1 MMNYYKY
8 LPVSREDENWGL
20 WVLNTGCTQVAAAGI
35 YPGKDHPAHH
45 HFNWKK
51 GRVLNEYQVIYITSG
66 KGIFES
72 DSCRQQEIK
81 AGTIILLFP
90 GERHRYRPL
99 TETGWDEYW
108 VGMKGPVLDNLLKE
122 NFFTREKPCLYIGFQ
137 EGMLQLFHLIIEKT
151 KQENPGYQPLIAGA
165 ALHLMGNIHYLV
177 KQQVNGN
184 KEKEQLMNKA
194 RLLFRANISQ
204 HYSPEQAAEE
214 LQVGYSWFRKE
225 FKKYT
230 GLSPFQYYIQL
241 KIEKARELLND
252 PAVSVKEI
260 AYDLRFD
267 SSFYFSR
274 IFKEKTGFTPTEYR
288 KRAQGEI

>member
-1 MMNYYKY
+1 MVNYYKY
-8 LPVSREDENWGL
+8 LPVSKEDENWGL
-20 WVLNTGCTQVAAAGI
+20 WVLNAGCTHVAAAGT
-35 YPGKDHPAHH
+35 YPVKHHPAHY
-45 HFNWKK
+45 HFNWKA

-72 DSCRQQEIK
+72 DRCRQQEIK

-99 TETGWDEYW
+99 AETGWDEYW
-108 VGMKGPVLDNLLKE
+108 VGMKGPILDNLLQE
-122 NFFTREKPCLYIGFQ
+122 GFFTPERPCLSIGFQ
-137 EGMLQLFHLIIEKT
+137 ESMLQLFHLIIEKT
-151 KQENPGYQPLIAGA
+151 KQENPGSQPLIAGA
-165 ALHLMGNIHYLV
+165 ALQLMGSIHYQV
-177 KQQVNGN
+177 RQQTAGN
-184 KEKEQLMNKA
+184 KDKEALMNQA
-194 RLLFRANISQ
+194 RLLFRSNISA

-260 AYDLRFD
+260 AYDLKFD

-274 IFKEKTGFTPTEYR
+274 LFKEKTGFTPTEYR
-288 KRAQGEI
+288 KRTQGEI

>member
-1 MMNYYKY
+1 MINYYKY
-8 LPVSREDENWGL
+8 LPVSREDESWGL
-20 WVLNTGCTQVAAAGI
+20 CVVNTGCTRVTATGI

-45 HFNWKK
+45 HFNWKA
-51 GRVLNEYQVIYITSG
+51 GRVLSEYQVIYITGG

-72 DSCRQQEIK
+72 DSCRQQEVK

-90 GERHRYRPL
+90 GERHRYRPSP
-99 TETGWDEYW
+99 ETGWDEYW

-122 NFFTREKPCLYIGFQ
+122 SFITREKPCLYIGFQ
-137 EGMLQLFHLIIEKT
+137 EGILQLFHLVIEKT
-151 KQENPGYQPLIAGA
+151 KQEHPGYQPLIAGA
-165 ALHLMGNIHYLV
+165 VLHMMGNIHYLV
-177 KQQVNGN
+177 KQQAAGN
-184 KEKEQLMNKA
+184 KDKEELMDKA
-194 RLLFRANISQ
+194 RLLFRSHISG

-214 LQVGYSWFRKE
+214 LHVSYSWFRKE

-260 AYDLRFD
+260 AYALRFD

-274 IFKEKTGFTPTEYR
+274 IFKEKTGPTPTAYR
-288 KRAQGEI
+288 KMAQGRH

>member
-1 MMNYYKY
+1 MINYYKY
-8 LPVSREDENWGL
+8 LPVSKEDENWGL
-20 WVLNTGCTQVAAAGI
+20 WVLNTGCTHVAATGT
-35 YPGKDHPAHH
+35 YPVKHHPAHY
-45 HFNWKK
+45 HFNWKA

-72 DSCRQQEIK
+72 DRCRQQEIK

-99 TETGWDEYW
+99 AETGWDEYW
-108 VGMKGPVLDNLLKE
+108 VGMKGPILDNLLQE
-122 NFFTREKPCLYIGFQ
+122 GFITPERPCLFIGFQ
-137 EGMLQLFHLIIEKT
+137 ESMLQLFHLIIEKT

-165 ALHLMGNIHYLV
+165 ALQLMGSIHYQV
-177 KQQVNGN
+177 RQQTAGN
-184 KEKEQLMNKA
+184 KDKEALMNQA
-194 RLLFRANISQ
+194 RLLFRSNISA

-260 AYDLRFD
+260 AYDLKFD

-274 IFKEKTGFTPTEYR
+274 LFKEKTGFTPTEYR
-288 KRAQGEI
+288 KRTQGET

>member
-1 MMNYYKY
+1 MINYYKY
-8 LPVSREDENWGL
+8 LPVSREDESWGL
-20 WVLNTGCTQVAAAGI
+20 WVLNAGCTHVAATGT
-35 YPGKDHPAHH
+35 YPVKHHPAHY
-45 HFNWKK
+45 HFNWKA

-72 DSCRQQEIK
+72 DRCRQQEIK
-81 AGTIILLFP
+81 AGTVILLFP

-99 TETGWDEYW
+99 PETGWDEYW
-108 VGMKGPVLDNLLKE
+108 VGMKGPILDNLLQE
-122 NFFTREKPCLYIGFQ
+122 NFFTPEKPCLTIGFQ
-137 EGMLQLFHLIIEKT
+137 ESIVQLFHLIIEKT

-165 ALHLMGNIHYLV
+165 TLQLMGNIHYLV
-177 KQQVNGN
+177 KQQTSGN
-184 KEKEQLMNKA
+184 KDKEALMNQA
-194 RLLFRANISQ
+194 RLLFRSNISA
-204 HYSPEQAAEE
+204 HYSPEQAAED

-252 PAVSVKEI
+252 PSVSVKEI

-274 IFKEKTGFTPTEYR
+274 LFKEKTGFTPTEYR
-288 KRAQGEI
+288 KRTQGEI